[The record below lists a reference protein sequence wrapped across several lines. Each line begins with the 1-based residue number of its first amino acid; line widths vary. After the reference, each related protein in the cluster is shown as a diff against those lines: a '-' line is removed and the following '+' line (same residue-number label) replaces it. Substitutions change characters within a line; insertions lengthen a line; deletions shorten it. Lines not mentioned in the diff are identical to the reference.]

1 MDEFREGQWIPQCE
15 LMMEGRRKDDVP
27 VRLQYKVKLNGA
39 RAPKNYFQL
48 VLDPTEGSR
57 HKCCN
62 YHNSYHHCA
71 L

>member
-1 MDEFREGQWIPQCE
+1 MDQFREGQWIPECE
-15 LMMEGRRKDDVP
+15 LMMEWKKKDDTP

-62 YHNSYHHCA
+62 YHNYYHHCA